1 MLWVPALRVALI
13 DPPVPSCPSMSEVHT
28 NKAPVRSPSSGSVAE
43 PVKEMLSVV
52 WNDMPVDG
60 LAMTTVGGVLG
71 GWGVGS

>member
-1 MLWVPALRVALI
+1 
-13 DPPVPSCPSMSEVHT
+13 MSEVHT

-71 GWGVGS
+71 GASVGS

>member
-1 MLWVPALRVALI
+1 
-13 DPPVPSCPSMSEVHT
+13 
-28 NKAPVRSPSSGSVAE
+28 VAE